1 MVHKD
6 KHTGAFPQNKGKEK
20 EKKTSPPS
28 IAIFSATREKAALA
42 NKNCFS
48 LCQQDK

>member
-1 MVHKD
+1 MLHKD
-6 KHTGAFPQNKGKEK
+6 KHTGAFLQKKGE
-20 EKKTSPPS
+20 KTSPPS
-28 IAIFSATREKAALA
+28 IAIFSATRENATLA